1 MSIRNRFTSVL
12 FYCISAEYERG
23 MVKRSELCK
32 VCCHNERGTL
42 IVIRSERE
50 GSAGVVRGTLSV
62 ILNEC
67 EGSIT
72 VVRKMVRR

>member
-1 MSIRNRFTSVL
+1 MK
-12 FYCISAEYERG
+12 G
-23 MVKRSELCK
+23 
-32 VCCHNERGTL
+32 
-42 IVIRSERE
+42 VIRSERE

-72 VVRKMVRR
+72 VVRKPAKRGIAISY

>member
-1 MSIRNRFTSVL
+1 MR
-12 FYCISAEYERG
+12 E
-23 MVKRSELCK
+23 
-32 VCCHNERGTL
+32 TL

-50 GSAGVVRGTLSV
+50 GSAGVVKGTLIV

>member
-1 MSIRNRFTSVL
+1 
-12 FYCISAEYERG
+12 
-23 MVKRSELCK
+23 MVKRSEPCK

>member
-1 MSIRNRFTSVL
+1 MK
-12 FYCISAEYERG
+12 G
-23 MVKRSELCK
+23 
-32 VCCHNERGTL
+32 
-42 IVIRSERE
+42 VIRSERE

-72 VVRKMVRR
+72 VVRKMVRRKAISCELSAAS

>member
-1 MSIRNRFTSVL
+1 MR
-12 FYCISAEYERG
+12 E
-23 MVKRSELCK
+23 
-32 VCCHNERGTL
+32 TL

-72 VVRKMVRR
+72 VVGKEAKRVIAISC

>member
-1 MSIRNRFTSVL
+1 MK
-12 FYCISAEYERG
+12 G
-23 MVKRSELCK
+23 
-32 VCCHNERGTL
+32 
-42 IVIRSERE
+42 VIRSERE
-50 GSAGVVRGTLSV
+50 GSAGVVRGTLIV